1 MQEIETSASICVPSV
16 DTFIEALR
24 LLQTLIKAIVLSAFV
39 LGDRKV
45 CKKKQKIKAML
56 LL

>member
-1 MQEIETSASICVPSV
+1 MQKIEITASICVHFV

-24 LLQTLIKAIVLSAFV
+24 LLQTLIRTIVLSAF

-45 CKKKQKIKAML
+45 SKKMQEMNEML